1 MKKGYQKDKTLARGN
16 DVYVWIDVHKENW
29 HVAVRVD
36 GVPLVALFATFGQYG
51 NPKVLPNKNHATF
64 DRE

>member
-29 HVAVRVD
+29 HVAARVD
-36 GVPLVALFATFGQYG
+36 GEEVFHGSMASESFTQ
-51 NPKVLPNKNHATF
+51 KVT
-64 DRE
+64 